1 MLKFR
6 EVNEIEETREEKEKR
21 ITQESNLSKLVKERK
36 GETEMNTEILDQ
48 PVAKEINNNEGEV
61 KMEVKDYVGYLVEDK
76 NVNLEKFEVE
86 FMELEKARLDKV
98 IPINDLKEF
107 IKNAKIALNDLS
119 VIDDSEETIFEGLK
133 AANIMFQV
141 MKEGDTYRTFNER
154 LAKNEI
160 LRKAYNVI
168 TQNVFEIYKKAGLP
182 DLDIA

>member
-1 MLKFR
+1 MMKFR
-6 EVNEIEETREEKEKR
+6 EVSETRETREEKEKR
-21 ITQESNLSKLVKERK
+21 ITKESNLSKIIKERK
-36 GETEMNTEILDQ
+36 GELEMNIENLDQ
-48 PVAKEINNNEGEV
+48 PVVKEINNEGER
-61 KMEVKDYVGYLVEDK
+61 KMEMKDYVGYLVEDK

-107 IKNAKIALNDLS
+107 IKNAKIALSDLS

-133 AANIMFQV
+133 AANIMFRV
-141 MKEGDTYRTFNER
+141 MKDGDTYRTFNER